1 MMQFLSYAL
10 DEQTP
15 TYGDGAKF
23 AKVIDKCIEH
33 GSSCNQFTYTVSN
46 HVGTHLDCPFH
57 FDSNGKK
64 VTDFEAAFWLCNKV
78 SFIEVGSSQ
87 QLIDIELYV
96 SQIDKDAE
104 LILIKTGFCHKRNEP
119 AYWQTNPGITA
130 SSADFLRK
138 NFLKLKFI
146 GFDFISLT
154 SFLHKDE
161 GKKSHQAF
169 LKNIEKPILIVEDMD
184 LRSLSKAPAKVL
196 ISPLRISDADGGQVT
211 VFAWD

>member
-1 MMQFLSYAL
+1 MMQFLSYPL

-15 TYGDGAKF
+15 AYGDGAKF
-23 AKVIDKCIEH
+23 SKVVDKCIEH

-57 FDSNGKK
+57 FDLNGKK
-64 VTDFEAAFWLCNKV
+64 VTDFEADFWICHKV
-78 SFIEVGSSQ
+78 SLVLPAANEV
-87 QLIDIELYV
+87 LIDLEKYAH
-96 SQIDKDAE
+96 QIDKDVE
-104 LILIKTGFCHKRNEP
+104 IILIKTGFCHKRGDP
-119 AYWQTNPGITA
+119 SYWQSNPGITA

-138 NFLKLKFI
+138 NFSKLKFV

-169 LKNIEKPILIVEDMD
+169 LKNSEKPILIVEDMD
-184 LRSLSKAPAKVL
+184 LRNLKVAPSKVL
-196 ISPLRISDADGGQVT
+196 ISPLRISGADGGQVT